1 MNNEWMKEGV
11 VGLIPAR
18 LSRTVTTHVPSV
30 STGLPTAT
38 GHHQGHLS
46 GGSKVGGRR
55 SSGAAALAWAGGL

>member
-18 LSRTVTTHVPSV
+18 LSRTVTTHVPIV
-30 STGLPTAT
+30 STGQLT
-38 GHHQGHLS
+38 GHHKGHLS
-46 GGSKVGGRR
+46 GGSRSR

>member
-11 VGLIPAR
+11 GVLTLIPAR

-30 STGLPTAT
+30 STALPT

-46 GGSKVGGRR
+46 GGSGVGGRR